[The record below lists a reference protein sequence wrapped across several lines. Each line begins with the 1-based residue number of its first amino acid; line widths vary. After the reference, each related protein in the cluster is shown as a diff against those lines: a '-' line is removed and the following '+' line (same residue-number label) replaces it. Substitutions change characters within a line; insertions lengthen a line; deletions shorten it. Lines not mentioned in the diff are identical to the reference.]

1 MPRTSL
7 AAPFASRGM
16 NAADVRPPLANPG
29 EFDAASSNNPP
40 ASLRRI
46 GVVGLG
52 LIGGSFAKAY
62 SDAGL
67 QVFGAD
73 IDERSLAAATAEGS
87 IVSALNDETVGE
99 CDLILIALYPEA
111 TVGWLRD
118 MAPKVSK
125 DALVIDCGGV
135 KRSICPDCFALAEQH
150 GFTFL
155 GGHPMAGTHRSGFR
169 AARSDLYAGSP
180 MVLVPPPIY
189 DPSVIAR
196 AQEALSVVG
205 FGSFS
210 VTTPEM
216 HDRLIAYTSQL
227 AHIVSSAFVKSPT
240 SQKHRGFSAGSY
252 KDLTRVAEMN
262 APMWTELF
270 LDNADNLVEELDSV
284 VEQLRRYR
292 EALALHDEETLKTL
306 IEEGSA
312 AKLKADGRFADAEV
326 IM

>member
-1 MPRTSL
+1 
-7 AAPFASRGM
+7 
-16 NAADVRPPLANPG
+16 
-29 EFDAASSNNPP
+29 
-40 ASLRRI
+40 
-46 GVVGLG
+46 
-52 LIGGSFAKAY
+52 
-62 SDAGL
+62 
-67 QVFGAD
+67 
-73 IDERSLAAATAEGS
+73 
-87 IVSALNDETVGE
+87 
-99 CDLILIALYPEA
+99 
-111 TVGWLRD
+111 
-118 MAPKVSK
+118 
-125 DALVIDCGGV
+125 
-135 KRSICPDCFALAEQH
+135 
-150 GFTFL
+150 
-155 GGHPMAGTHRSGFR
+155 
-169 AARSDLYAGSP
+169 